1 MPSIIIPAHNEEKV
15 IARCLRE
22 LTADSALEGAEI
34 FVVCN
39 GCSDKTAE
47 IASQFAGVRAV
58 SIDTASKIAAL
69 NEGDRLATQFPRV
82 YLDAD
87 VLVSGESLKKAMRG
101 LELLGVEVVAPRLRV
116 DLSGSNIFVNA
127 FYAVWLKLPYFA
139 ANHMVGSGIYILSEA
154 GRARFGKFPQIIS
167 DDGYVRSLFKPG
179 ERKTVGDSHFTIFAP
194 KSLASLIKIKT
205 RARFGNMQVVRQFPG
220 SELGGEN
227 SLKSLV
233 ALILKKPYLLP
244 AAVIYVYTQWLT
256 KLKSRKKFREQD
268 FGTWER
274 DESTR

>member
-87 VLVSGESLKKAMRG
+87 VLVSGESLKKAMR
-101 LELLGVEVVAPRLRV
+101 VV
-116 DLSGSNIFVNA
+116 F
-127 FYAVWLKLPYFA
+127 
-139 ANHMVGSGIYILSEA
+139 
-154 GRARFGKFPQIIS
+154 
-167 DDGYVRSLFKPG
+167 
-179 ERKTVGDSHFTIFAP
+179 
-194 KSLASLIKIKT
+194 
-205 RARFGNMQVVRQFPG
+205 
-220 SELGGEN
+220 
-227 SLKSLV
+227 
-233 ALILKKPYLLP
+233 
-244 AAVIYVYTQWLT
+244 
-256 KLKSRKKFREQD
+256 
-268 FGTWER
+268 
-274 DESTR
+274 